1 MKMSKFA
8 SKLLLASSVFLLAA
22 CSQDSAQNNEAGTVS
37 QADTTSQAGEAVA
50 DSQADSKQSQDGQDE
65 ASSEDASDASG
76 AEDASSDQAAD
87 ASADEAKDGEGVTVQ
102 GSAQGDDYPYG
113 VSAENVG
120 AIRFVIPHTV
130 ANAPQNINLDN
141 NEGYVNI
148 PGQGNFAMQ
157 IKQVPT
163 KTIQVFSAQ
172 LPGQIRDIKVN
183 TVVEVDNDQAD
194 FPKEWYLYYNEQGGI
209 SLAAPNFAGNTTADQ
224 ANTMQEYLN

>member
-1 MKMSKFA
+1 MMKMTKFA

-22 CSQDSAQNNEAGTVS
+22 CSQDSAQNNEAGSVS
-37 QADTTSQAGEAVA
+37 QANTTSQAGEAAA
-50 DSQADSKQSQDGQDE
+50 DSQADAAKSQDGKD
-65 ASSEDASDASG
+65 
-76 AEDASSDQAAD
+76 DASSASSKDAEEGSSDQSSQASD
-87 ASADEAKDGEGVTVQ
+87 QESADGEDVTVQ

-120 AIRFVIPHTV
+120 AISFVIPHTV

-224 ANTMQEYLN
+224 ADTMQEYLN